1 MTGKPEPFPHDYD
14 DFITADDE
22 FGSLDEV
29 LAESDI
35 DLPVSKAVRQSE
47 APAAF
52 LTEPKHAS
60 DEQKGRTD
68 HSCIIRTSRSSH
80 PGDLAQKCVTR
91 SDNDES
97 TEAAASHQHDLRLLQ
112 LRPEKAQ
119 EMSVRNQKA
128 WRERLKVRLCV
139 RTARFMHAMWNRGTR

>member
-1 MTGKPEPFPHDYD
+1 MTGKPEPFPHDFD
-14 DFITADDE
+14 DFVTADDE

-35 DLPVSKAVRQSE
+35 GLSVSRAVRQSE

-68 HSCIIRTSRSSH
+68 HSCIIRSSRSPH
-80 PGDLAQKCVTR
+80 PGDLAQTCVTR
-91 SDNDES
+91 SDNDEG
-97 TEAAASHQHDLRLLQ
+97 TEAAASHQHDQRLLQ

-119 EMSVRNQKA
+119 EMSVRNRKA
-128 WRERLKVRLCV
+128 WRERFKVRLCV
-139 RTARFMHAMWNRGTR
+139 RTARLMYATWKRGTR